1 MAYRILVTTDTG
13 DKSKA
18 SAIYALKLAKAVG
31 GSVTVM
37 YVNDSTNYVNNL
49 ACGAPGIRGE
59 NALGWIA
66 DKGSEFGMTVRTMTV
81 DGIPADEI
89 IRKTSDFD
97 ILVMGTAGREGVA
110 HLLLGSVTEKVIRYS
125 KCPVIAV
132 RNLDPDAPFRM
143 EKMLIATDG
152 SDYTAPA
159 VRGGLEMAK
168 VTPGVTKITALSV
181 FDNKTMSRA
190 SGNADTEAACERAVS
205 YVHEEGSKLG
215 LEVEKKIVP
224 GSPSQIIGGMSAYYD
239 MVVMGTMGRTGW
251 KRLSMGSVAEKTVR
265 EVNCPVMVVRYRKQE
280 DLPESR

>member
-18 SAIYALKLAKAVG
+18 SAIYAIKLAKAVG
-31 GSVTVM
+31 GSVTAL

-49 ACGAPGIRGE
+49 ACGTPGIRGD

-66 DKGSEFGMTVRTMTV
+66 DKGNEFGTIVKTMTV

-89 IRKTSDFD
+89 IKNMSDFD
-97 ILVMGTAGREGVA
+97 ILVMGTAGREGVS

-132 RNLDPDAPFRM
+132 RNLDPDTPFRM

-152 SDYTAPA
+152 SDFTAPA
-159 VRGGLEMAK
+159 VREALRMAK

-190 SGNADTEAACERAVS
+190 SGSVDTEVACERAVR

-215 LEVEKKIVP
+215 LEVEKRIVP

-251 KRLSMGSVAEKTVR
+251 KRLSVGSVAEKTVR
-265 EVNCPVMVVRYRKQE
+265 EANCPVMVVRYRKQE
-280 DLPESR
+280 GLPESR

>member
-1 MAYRILVTTDTG
+1 MVYNILVTTDTG

-31 GSVTVM
+31 GNVTAL

-49 ACGAPGIRGE
+49 ACGTPRIRGE
-59 NALGWIA
+59 TALGWIA
-66 DKGSEFGMTVRTMTV
+66 NKGTEFDMTVKTMIA

-89 IRKTSDFD
+89 IKRTSEFD
-97 ILVMGTAGREGVA
+97 ILVMGTAGRAGAA

-132 RNLDPDAPFRM
+132 RNLDPEASFKM

-152 SDYTAPA
+152 SEYTDPA
-159 VRGGLEMAK
+159 VKEGLKMAK

-181 FDNKTMSRA
+181 FDNKTISRA
-190 SGNADTEAACERAVS
+190 SGNVDTETACESAVR
-205 YVHEEGSKLG
+205 YVYEEGSKIG

-224 GSPSQIIGGMSAYYD
+224 GSPSEVIGGMSAYYD

-265 EVNCPVMVVRYRKQE
+265 EVSCPVMVVRYRKTHGH
-280 DLPESR
+280 PGSP